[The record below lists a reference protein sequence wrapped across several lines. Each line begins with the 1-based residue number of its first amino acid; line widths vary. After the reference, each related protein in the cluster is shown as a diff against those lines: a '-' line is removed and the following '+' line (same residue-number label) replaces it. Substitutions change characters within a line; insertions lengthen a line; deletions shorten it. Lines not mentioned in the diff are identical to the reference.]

1 MFSSVMNFLAEMFEK
16 PVNAGPAKE
25 YAFVFDYW
33 DMWEN
38 QVSVKTQGRDT
49 MTFDTV
55 FDSYLLDW
63 NEEADSLS

>member
-1 MFSSVMNFLAEMFEK
+1 MLTFIMNLIADMIEK
-16 PVNAGPAKE
+16 PVHASPAKE

-38 QVSVKTQGRDT
+38 EVNVKTDGAT
-49 MTFDTV
+49 SFSPV
-55 FDSYLLDW
+55 FESDLLDW